1 MSKFDI
7 LMIFVYLGTFVG
19 CIFLGKWFFELIMS
33 SDMPDWL
40 KYMFLK

>member
-1 MSKFDI
+1 MSKYEI
-7 LMIFVYLGTFVG
+7 LVILFYLGVTVG
-19 CIFLGKWFFELIMS
+19 IIFLGKWFYELIIN